1 MCFIWCMSYTVGMSI
16 ICFLNIA
23 LSCFTLFKQ
32 VPDFLNWDSANGF
45 ISKNKPSSR
54 LIYGMAAAHVLCIVL
69 SLFWFVKTVL
79 VDSDSLWT
87 RQIMIV
93 VQWLYVFANFVL
105 ALLMDKGGL
114 GAVVFDGVLVIPCVI
129 YANFLK

>member
-45 ISKNKPSSR
+45 MSKNKPSSR

-69 SLFWFVKTVL
+69 SLFWFVKTIL
-79 VDSDSLWT
+79 FDSDSLWT

-105 ALLMDKGGL
+105 ADEINRAPAKVQSALLEAMQEKQVTIGTQT
-114 GAVVFDGVLVIPCVI
+114 
-129 YANFLK
+129 